1 MPELPDLQV
10 FSHNLTKLFAGKT
23 LKKVTIVNDRKLK
36 IPAKT
41 LKKSLENQALK
52 KIYREGKELRFEFS
66 NGNILGMHLMLK
78 GQLYLFEKKNDH
90 NKTIIEL
97 LFADGKGLAMADY
110 QGMATPVL
118 NPESTDA
125 PDALSKKM
133 DFAFLKQKL
142 STTRTTIK
150 NLLLDQHVVR
160 GIGNA
165 YADEIL
171 WDAGISPFS
180 ICNRIPDDK
189 IRQLVKSIRKILIW
203 AEKQIK
209 KIEPGIIS
217 GETRDFLPI
226 HNSQKTKSPT
236 GSKIL
241 KKAVGGRKTY
251 YTREQ
256 KLFK

>member
-10 FSHNLTKLFAGKT
+10 FSRNLTKLLSGKT
-23 LKKVTIVNDRKLK
+23 LKKVTVVNDRKLK
-36 IPAKT
+36 TPEKI
-41 LKKSLENQALK
+41 LKKSLEKQALQK
-52 KIYREGKELRFEFS
+52 VYREGKELRFEFS
-66 NGNILGMHLMLK
+66 NGNILGLHLMLK
-78 GQLYLFEKKNDH
+78 GQLYLFEKKNEH
-90 NKTIIEL
+90 KKTIIEL
-97 LFADGKGLAMADY
+97 LFADGTGLAMADY
-110 QGMATPVL
+110 QGMATPSL
-118 NPESTDA
+118 NPEGSDA

-180 ICNRIPDDK
+180 ICNRLPDDK
-189 IRQLVKSIRKILIW
+189 IRQLVKSIRKILNW
-203 AEKQIK
+203 AEKQIHK
-209 KIEPGIIS
+209 FQPGIIT

-226 HNSQKTKSPT
+226 HNFKKTKSPT

-241 KKAVGGRKTY
+241 RQSVGGRKTY

-256 KLFK
+256 KLYS

>member
-10 FSHNLTKLFAGKT
+10 FSRNLTKLLVGKT
-23 LKKVTIVNDRKLK
+23 LKKVTVVNDRKLK
-36 IPAKT
+36 IPEKT
-41 LKKSLENQALK
+41 LTKSLEKQTLK

-90 NKTIIEL
+90 KKTIIEL
-97 LFADGKGLAMADY
+97 LFSDGTGLAMSDY
-110 QGMATPVL
+110 QGMATAVL
-118 NPESTDA
+118 NPEISDA
-125 PDALSKKM
+125 PDALSKEM

-142 STTRTTIK
+142 SNTRTTIK
-150 NLLLDQHVVR
+150 NLLLDQHIVR

-171 WDAGISPFS
+171 WDAGISPVS
-180 ICNRIPDDK
+180 ICNTIPNDK
-189 IRQLVKSIRKILIW
+189 IRQLVKSIRKILLW
-203 AEKQIK
+203 AEKQIN
-209 KIEPGIIS
+209 KIEPGIIT

-226 HNSQKTKSPT
+226 HNSKKTKSPT

-241 KKAVGGRKTY
+241 KQSVGGRKTY

-256 KLFK
+256 KLYR